1 MHCVFLFLAVHD
13 QTASFLAAGESDT
26 FFKQWE
32 NQQEKVFQQLV
43 VSASN
48 AR

>member
-13 QTASFLAAGESDT
+13 QTASFLAALDSDT
-26 FFKQWE
+26 FFKQWH
-32 NQQEKVFQQLV
+32 QQEKVFKQLV